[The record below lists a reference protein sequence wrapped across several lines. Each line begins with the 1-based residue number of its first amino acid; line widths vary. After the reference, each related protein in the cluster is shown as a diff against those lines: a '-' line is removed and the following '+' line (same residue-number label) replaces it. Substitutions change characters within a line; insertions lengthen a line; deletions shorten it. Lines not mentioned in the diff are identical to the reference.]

1 MNVLITGITGNFGHA
16 LYNQLRGSSDINL
29 FAATRNPERVNF
41 LLEDPD
47 VEVRRF
53 DFHEAETYRSALQ
66 GVDTVVLVR
75 PPALSKVKRFIFP
88 FIDACRDGGVH
99 HILFLSLQG
108 VERNR
113 FTPHYRIEQYIRG
126 SGIGY
131 TFLRPGFFMENLIT
145 SHREEIQR
153 SSKLLIPAGKG
164 RTAFIAIEDIAAA
177 GARCIGDPAHLNQA
191 YELTGSECFTCA
203 EVADMLSAELGRAI
217 TYKSPGIPAF
227 FRHRRR
233 IGDSPAYIA
242 VMVLIYR
249 SVKKGRPD
257 RRTTVLKDVFGIDPM
272 SMASF
277 IRRHRDYFLQKGWHA
292 GQK

>member
-16 LYNQLRGSSDINL
+16 LYNKLRGSSDINL

-53 DFHEAETYRSALQ
+53 DFSESETYRSALQ
-66 GVDTVVLVR
+66 GMDTVVLVR
-75 PPALSKVKRFIFP
+75 PPALSKVKRFMFP
-88 FIDACRDGGVH
+88 LIDACRDGGVR

-113 FTPHYRIEQYIRG
+113 FTPHYRIEQYIRR

-164 RTAFIAIEDIAAA
+164 RTAFIAIQDIAAA

-191 YELTGSECFTCA
+191 YELTGDASFTCA
-203 EVADMLSAELGRAI
+203 EVADMLSAELGRTI

-233 IGDSPAYIA
+233 IGDSPAYIV

-249 SVKKGRPD
+249 SVKKGWADRP
-257 RRTTVLKDVFGIDPM
+257 TTVLKDVFGIDPM
-272 SMASF
+272 TMASF
-277 IRRHRDYFLQKGWHA
+277 IRLHRDYFLQKGWHA